1 MGTAHDNPREARR
14 GEQRTK
20 KSMNVGEV
28 ERFASVLAGA
38 ALAAFGARRRD
49 AEGTL
54 LAIAGGVLVH
64 RGVTGRCPV
73 YRALGVSSITGHP
86 TWLEQQH
93 GASAVLDASRAV
105 KVERSIMIDRP
116 ASELYAFWRDLENLP
131 LVLRFLESVEAV
143 SDTRSR
149 WRAKAPRGVNA
160 EWEAEIINDIPNR
173 LIAWKSTEGAPVAH
187 AGSVH
192 FTPTAGRGTSVRVVL
207 EIDPDTDGGSVGRSL
222 LLDAPEHVR
231 DDLRAF
237 KRRMEAGARS
247 RGRD

>member
-1 MGTAHDNPREARR
+1 MDSAHDRPRGTLRA
-14 GEQRTK
+14 EQRK
-20 KSMNVGEV
+20 KRNVGQV

-54 LAIAGGVLVH
+54 LALAGGALVH

-73 YRALGVSSITGHP
+73 YRALGMSSIEGHP
-86 TWLEQQH
+86 AWLEQQH
-93 GASAVLDASRAV
+93 GAAAVLDASHAV

-116 ASELYAFWRDLENLP
+116 ASDLYEFWRDVENLP
-131 LVLRFLESVEAV
+131 LVLRFLESVQRV

-149 WRAKAPRGVNA
+149 WRAKAPKGVQA
-160 EWEAEIINDIPNR
+160 EWEAEVINDIPNR
-173 LIAWKSTEGAPVAH
+173 LIAWKSTEGAPVPN

-192 FTPTAGRGTSVRVVL
+192 FTSTEGRGTSVRVVL
-207 EIDPDTDGGSVGRSL
+207 EIDPDADGGAVGRSL

-237 KRRMEAGARS
+237 KRMMEAGARS
-247 RGRD
+247 RARD